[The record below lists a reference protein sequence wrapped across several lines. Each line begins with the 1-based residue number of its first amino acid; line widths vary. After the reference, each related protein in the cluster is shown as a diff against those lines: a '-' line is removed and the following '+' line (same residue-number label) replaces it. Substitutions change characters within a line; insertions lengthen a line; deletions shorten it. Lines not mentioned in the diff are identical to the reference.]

1 MNDIIKLLDKYLLLL
16 TELIEIERKVTD
28 LLKKYE
34 KN

>member
-16 TELIEIERKVTD
+16 TELIEVERKVTD

-34 KN
+34 EN